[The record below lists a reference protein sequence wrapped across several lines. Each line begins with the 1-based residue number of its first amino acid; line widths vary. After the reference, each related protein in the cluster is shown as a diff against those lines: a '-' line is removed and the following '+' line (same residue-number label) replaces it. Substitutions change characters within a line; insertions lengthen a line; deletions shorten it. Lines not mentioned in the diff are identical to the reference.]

1 MFCPCISNHL
11 PIVYALVESNVTKE
25 SPEEVVILSQ
35 INASAIGADCHY
47 VFWILAERLSVPNK
61 SADNYTNYLSL

>member
-11 PIVYALVESNVTKE
+11 PIVYALIESDVTKE
-25 SPEEVVILSQ
+25 SSEEVVILSQ
-35 INASAIGADCHY
+35 INASTIGADCHY
-47 VFWILAERLSVPNK
+47 VFWILAERLSIPDK

>member
-11 PIVYALVESNVTKE
+11 PIVYTLIESNVTKE

-35 INASAIGADCHY
+35 INASTIGADCHY